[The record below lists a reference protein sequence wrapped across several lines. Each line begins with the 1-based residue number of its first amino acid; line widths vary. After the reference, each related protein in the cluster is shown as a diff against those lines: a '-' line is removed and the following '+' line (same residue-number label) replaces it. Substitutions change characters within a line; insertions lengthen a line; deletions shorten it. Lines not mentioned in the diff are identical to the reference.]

1 MNFNNSS
8 GPWTQEHLLSFV
20 LNGASKFQDVE
31 KMAQEFSIHFKSL
44 SQLMQMDERSLMNI
58 RGIGP
63 VKAKQIM
70 EVVALYKEWNR
81 PKNYL
86 KV

>member
-20 LNGASKFQDVE
+20 LNGASRFQDVD
-31 KMAQEFSIHFKSL
+31 KMAEEFSLHFKSL
-44 SQLMQMDERSLMNI
+44 SQLMQMGERFLMNI

-63 VKAKQIM
+63 VKAK
-70 EVVALYKEWNR
+70 
-81 PKNYL
+81 
-86 KV
+86 